1 MEPAVLWRKIRLV
14 ETGNGG
20 GSVSGV
26 GVQVKIGMTGKAK
39 T

>member
-20 GSVSGV
+20 V
-26 GVQVKIGMTGKAK
+26 GVQVKIVGTGEAK